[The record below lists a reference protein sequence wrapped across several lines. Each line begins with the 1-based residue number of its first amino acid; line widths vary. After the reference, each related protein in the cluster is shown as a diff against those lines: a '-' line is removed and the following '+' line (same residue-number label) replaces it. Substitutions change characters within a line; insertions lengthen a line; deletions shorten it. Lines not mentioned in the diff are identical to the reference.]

1 MKKKIQNEIVED
13 NEEEEK
19 VNKVQ
24 NAIIEDNE
32 EEENNDMK
40 NNHIINNYIENNESE
55 EDDQIDKYLDEDIKK
70 NNYNEDTILLNNFRA
85 TFGLMRSDYPDET
98 LKELL
103 TKNNNDINKA
113 FASLIEK
120 EEEKEKTEYFNPN
133 IMNNLIKRFRFEFQ
147 LKDKQ
152 LVSDLKIK
160 NALIKNQGDF
170 NKTFNSLYN

>member
-1 MKKKIQNEIVED
+1 
-13 NEEEEK
+13 
-19 VNKVQ
+19 
-24 NAIIEDNE
+24 
-32 EEENNDMK
+32 
-40 NNHIINNYIENNESE
+40 
-55 EDDQIDKYLDEDIKK
+55 
-70 NNYNEDTILLNNFRA
+70 
-85 TFGLMRSDYPDET
+85 MRSDYPDET